1 VRLQLHQY
9 NSEAKATHP
18 ITRKY
23 TNMKE
28 NITMASDMN
37 DYFNKKKS
45 QGGSGKGGGNSG
57 GGFGGG
63 NGPQMPKIDLNF
75 GGGKAGLVYFIIAI
89 VLMLIL
95 AKPFTIIEE
104 GQRGILS
111 TNGKYQD
118 QALLPGLHFIVPVI
132 QKVYVVDTKV
142 RIINYASRIEASA
155 GSKSGIGA
163 KPAITVLDK
172 RGLPVSI
179 ELTVQYRLDSQ
190 YAAQTISN
198 WGFSWEDKIINPV
211 VRDVVRNVVGKY
223 DAESLPQLRN
233 KIADEIETGIRES
246 VSGLKNSPADLQSVQ
261 LREIV
266 LPTKVK
272 EQIEAVQIAKQAVQK
287 AEQDVQRVKQEAL
300 KRAAEAEGIA
310 QKKRIEAQGI
320 ADSVTIQADA
330 KAKANMLISKSLT
343 SKLLQLEQM
352 KVQGKFNDALRV
364 NKDAKIFLT
373 PGGSTPNIWVDM
385 KQPQKRSSAQ

>member
-1 VRLQLHQY
+1 MQEKGIY
-9 NSEAKATHP
+9 
-18 ITRKY
+18 
-23 TNMKE
+23 
-28 NITMASDMN
+28 MASDMN

-45 QGGSGKGGGNSG
+45 ENGGSKKTTGGS
-57 GGFGGG
+57 GGG
-63 NGPQMPKIDLNF
+63 NGGGKGPEFPKIDLNMN
-75 GGGKAGLVYFIIAI
+75 GPKAGIVYFIIAV
-89 VLMLIL
+89 VLMLVL

-142 RIINYASRIEASA
+142 RIINYASRIEASSNA
-155 GSKSGIGA
+155 SGIDT

-172 RGLPVSI
+172 RGLPVTI
-179 ELTVQYRLDSQ
+179 ELTVQYRLNSQ
-190 YAAQTISN
+190 FAAQTISN

-233 KIADEIETGIRES
+233 KIATEIDAAVRKNVVGQ
-246 VSGLKNSPADLQSVQ
+246 KNSPADLQSVQ
-261 LREIV
+261 LREIG

-272 EQIEAVQIAKQAVQK
+272 EQIERVQVAKQ
-287 AEQDVQRVKQEAL
+287 EVQRVEQEVQRAKQDAL
-300 KRAAEAEGIA
+300 KRAELARGVAEQA
-310 QKKRIEAQGI
+310 RIEAQGK
-320 ADSVTIQADA
+320 ADAVTIQADA
-330 KAKANMLISKSLT
+330 QAKANLLISKSLT
-343 SKLLQLEQM
+343 PKLLDLEQI
-352 KVQGKFNDALRV
+352 KVQGKFNEALRV

-373 PGGSTPNIWVDM
+373 PGGSTPNIWVDT
-385 KQPQKRSSAQ
+385 KDVRQRTTAN

>member
-1 VRLQLHQY
+1 
-9 NSEAKATHP
+9 
-18 ITRKY
+18 
-23 TNMKE
+23 MKD

-45 QGGSGKGGGNSG
+45 ENGGGQKPTGSS
-57 GGFGGG
+57 GGG
-63 NGPQMPKIDLNF
+63 NGGGPQLPKINF
-75 GGGKAGLVYFIIAI
+75 DMGGKQGIIYFIIA
-89 VLMLIL
+89 VVVMLVL

-118 QALLPGLHFIVPVI
+118 QALLPGLHFIMPII

-142 RIINYASRIEASA
+142 RIINYASRIEANSGA
-155 GSKSGIGA
+155 AGIGS

-172 RGLPVSI
+172 RGLPVTI
-179 ELTVQYRLDSQ
+179 ELTVQYRLNSQ
-190 YAAQTISN
+190 FAAQTISN

-223 DAESLPQLRN
+223 DAESLPQMRN
-233 KIADEIETGIRES
+233 KIAAEIDKAVRES
-246 VSGLKNSPADLQSVQ
+246 VVGLKNSPADLQSVQ
-261 LREIV
+261 LREIG

-272 EQIEAVQIAKQAVQK
+272 EQIERVQVAKQEVQK
-287 AEQDVQRVKQEAL
+287 AEQDVQRAKQEAL

-320 ADSVTIQADA
+320 ADAVTIEADA
-330 KAKANMLISKSLT
+330 QAKANILIAKSLST
-343 SKLLQLEQM
+343 QLLQLEQIHI
-352 KVQGKFNDALRV
+352 QGKFNDALRE

-385 KQPQKRSSAQ
+385 KNPKQRTTAQ